1 MRESSFLEPA
11 VVGSLDAFGSR
22 QRRGGDLETYRAIKE
37 DLREGSRKKRLSA
50 RKGDCKEERGER
62 REERGERREE
72 KREKGIRVEEKMRR
86 TLDGSERERSRGS
99 REGVAAER
107 VCRG

>member
-37 DLREGSRKKRLSA
+37 DLREGSRKKRLSLLSLLT
-50 RKGDCKEERGER
+50 EERGER
-62 REERGERREE
+62 REERGEKRKEKKGLGSKRR
-72 KREKGIRVEEKMRR
+72 
-86 TLDGSERERSRGS
+86 
-99 REGVAAER
+99 
-107 VCRG
+107 

>member
-62 REERGERREE
+62 REER
-72 KREKGIRVEEKMRR
+72 REKGIRVEEKMRR